1 MADSTNP
8 PAITCHAVR
17 SPSTP
22 SADNVPSTAMNSN
35 CTPMSNRRWSNLSA
49 SAPPNS
55 VSAVDGMN
63 CAAPFNPNSNF
74 DPES

>member
-1 MADSTNP
+1 
-8 PAITCHAVR
+8 
-17 SPSTP
+17 
-22 SADNVPSTAMNSN
+22 MNSN
-35 CTPMSNRRWSNLSA
+35 CTQMSNRRWSNLSA